1 MQRNFLLIFIA
12 LAVTAA
18 LLAGPMAVGAEEPI
32 DDEETTV
39 NAFIAPSYFS
49 YGDGELGFRTGLRWE
64 LVPGVD
70 ALAET
75 GYYSY
80 SDGSIIPLRLSALY
94 DVTESL
100 DAPGGFNV
108 SAVAGLG
115 FYRVSVDNR
124 RLEDFD
130 DDSTEFDLHLGG
142 LIDQEVGEGTNIR
155 ADLLLVTGLSDL
167 DTSVETSFGV
177 SFDF

>member
-1 MQRNFLLIFIA
+1 MYRKYLLPILV
-12 LAVTAA
+12 LAVAAA
-18 LLAGPMAVGAEEPI
+18 LLTGTAAVEAEQLPN
-32 DDEETTV
+32 DEDTTV
-39 NAFIAPSYFS
+39 NAFISPSYFS
-49 YGDGELGFRTGLRWE
+49 YGDGELGFRTGLSWG

-94 DVTESL
+94 DVTDSF

-108 SAVAGLG
+108 SAVGGLG
-115 FYRVSVDNR
+115 FYRVSVDNDE
-124 RLEDFD
+124 LEDFD

-142 LIDQEVGEGTNIR
+142 MIDQEVGEGTSIR
-155 ADLLLVTGLSDL
+155 GDLLLVTGLSDF
-167 DTSVETSFGV
+167 DTSLETSFGV